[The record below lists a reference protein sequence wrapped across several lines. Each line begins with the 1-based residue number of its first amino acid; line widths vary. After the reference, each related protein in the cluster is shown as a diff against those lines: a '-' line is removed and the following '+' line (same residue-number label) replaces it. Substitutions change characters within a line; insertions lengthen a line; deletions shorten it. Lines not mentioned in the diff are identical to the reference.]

1 MEILNNKYSDKLLNK
16 KTKRSEIKDK
26 IEDKESENN
35 TIFLKDQTFFDSST
49 DLSNDLN
56 EKINK

>member
-26 IEDKESENN
+26 IEDKE
-35 TIFLKDQTFFDSST
+35 LCK
-49 DLSNDLN
+49 
-56 EKINK
+56 